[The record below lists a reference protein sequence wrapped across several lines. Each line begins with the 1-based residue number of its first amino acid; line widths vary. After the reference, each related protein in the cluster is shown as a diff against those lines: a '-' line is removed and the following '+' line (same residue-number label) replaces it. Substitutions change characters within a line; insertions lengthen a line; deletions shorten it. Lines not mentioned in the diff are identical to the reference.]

1 MTAQATE
8 ATETTETTETQ
19 ATTAPARRGS
29 VVRESYKAVYRDR
42 GDATNCGDWLATT
55 LKPLVPYVV
64 VNGKLAV
71 DVETLDARFA
81 ENGVDSTV
89 GKWGRALH
97 DPAARTAG
105 WEGRFALS
113 GRNILRR
120 KVEAAGKLVWEGRD
134 YFPIEEEPTQ
144 EC

>member
-1 MTAQATE
+1 MAHAVTQTQTE
-8 ATETTETTETQ
+8 ATETQTEATETR
-19 ATTAPARRGS
+19 RRGS
-29 VVRESYKAVYRDR
+29 VVAPAYKAAYAAA

-55 LKPLVPYVV
+55 LKPLVPYAVRD
-64 VNGKLAV
+64 GKLVV
-71 DVETLDARFA
+71 DVEALDARFA

-89 GKWGRALH
+89 GKGGQALH
-97 DPAARTAG
+97 DPAKRSAG
-105 WEGRFALS
+105 WEGRFAMS

-120 KVEAAGKLVWEGRD
+120 KVEAAGKLVWEGRH

>member
-1 MTAQATE
+1 MAI
-8 ATETTETTETQ
+8 ETQVTIETPETPETQ
-19 ATTAPARRGS
+19 ATPAIRRGS
-29 VVRESYKAVYRDR
+29 VVREAYKAAYRDR

-55 LKPLVPYVV
+55 LKPLVPYIV

-81 ENGVDSTV
+81 ENGIDSTV

-97 DPAARTAG
+97 DPEARTAG
-105 WEGRFALS
+105 WEGRFAMS